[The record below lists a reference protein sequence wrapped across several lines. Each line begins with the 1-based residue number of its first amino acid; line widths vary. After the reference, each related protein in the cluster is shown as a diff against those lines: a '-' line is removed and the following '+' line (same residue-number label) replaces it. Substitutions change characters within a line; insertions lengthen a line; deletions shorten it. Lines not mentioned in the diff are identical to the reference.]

1 MRVERRGGSTAAAAG
16 NSSSSS
22 SRGCE
27 MWEGKRD
34 CTKMPT
40 PCLHCKTP
48 CNIPASELLLD
59 EALLLNEIA
68 GATKKKDVPLCD
80 A

>member
-1 MRVERRGGSTAAAAG
+1 MKEEAAARQQQPETAAAAVAW
-16 NSSSSS
+16 
-22 SRGCE
+22 GCE
-27 MWEGKRD
+27 MREGKRD
-34 CTKMPT
+34 CTKVPT

-68 GATKKKDVPLCD
+68 GATKKKDVPLCG